1 MKKSA
6 VFAIIFCTV
15 VLAAIVF
22 FGVFFTVKEITVR
35 YDNDVT
41 SADKQAVLSVIDID
55 AQTNIF
61 SVNEKKIKQKVETAF
76 PDNSI
81 EVSKVVRSFPNKVTV
96 VVRERTQLFKI
107 GVKNTEKFVAAD
119 KDFRRS
125 AIHAESDL
133 TDKKLINV
141 IGFEIVDS
149 FAVEACY
156 QLKDFANALVGAGFN
171 VDSITTFVKTIE
183 FSDNKMTVTLFDG
196 ATFSIDRSNV
206 GASVTNCLNAYLAL
220 PYAERSGHAFA

>member
-1 MKKSA
+1 MKKST

-41 SADKQAVLSVIDID
+41 SVDKQAVLSVIDID

-61 SVNEKKIKQKVETAF
+61 SVNEKKLKQKVETAF

-81 EVSKVVRSFPNKVTV
+81 EVTQVVRTFPNKVTV
-96 VVRERTQLFKI
+96 VVRERVQLFRI
-107 GVKNTEKFVAAD
+107 RVKNTDNYVAAD

-125 AIHAESDL
+125 AIYAESGLAGKDL
-133 TDKKLINV
+133 IVVT
-141 IGFEIVDS
+141 GFEISDS
-149 FAVEACY
+149 FAVDGCY
-156 QLKDFANALVGAGFN
+156 QLKDFANALINSGFN
-171 VDSITTFVKTIE
+171 VDSLTTFVSSID
-183 FSDNKMTVTLFDG
+183 FSEDKMLVTLFDG
-196 ATFSIDRSNV
+196 ASFSLPRNNV
-206 GASVTNCLNAYLAL
+206 RASAATCLNAYLAL
-220 PYAERSGHAFA
+220 PYAERAGHAFA

>member
-1 MKKSA
+1 MKKTT

-55 AQTNIF
+55 SQTNIF

-107 GVKNTEKFVAAD
+107 GVKNTENFVAAD

-133 TDKKLINV
+133 ADKKLILV
-141 IGFEIVDS
+141 TGFEIVDS
-149 FAVEACY
+149 FAVDACY
-156 QLKDFANALVGAGFN
+156 QLKDLASALVSSGFN
-171 VDSITTFVKTIE
+171 VDSLTTFIKKID
-183 FSDNKMTVTLFDG
+183 FSADKMTVTLFDE

-206 GASVTNCLNAYLAL
+206 GASATKCLNAYLAL
-220 PYAERSGHAFA
+220 PYVERAGHAFA